1 MIGWIILA
9 VVVIIVIAVIAMYN
23 GLVQARIKVDNAWS
37 QIDVQLQRRF
47 DLIPNFVE
55 TVKGYMTHES
65 ETFEKIAE
73 LRTAWANTDNVSE
86 KATLDNEL
94 STALKTIMAVSES
107 YPELKANQNF
117 SELSEELRNT
127 ENKISF
133 SRQFYNDTVTMY
145 NTKLEIFPS
154 NIIAGMFNFKARDL
168 FEAENEEAKML
179 KLILENNIT
188 IDFERELGFL
198 PYSSFFKRLF

>member
-9 VVVIIVIAVIAMYN
+9 IVVVLVIAIIGMYN
-23 GLVQARIKVDNAWS
+23 SLVQSKIKVDNAWS

-55 TVKGYMTHES
+55 TVKGYMTHEK

-73 LRTAWANTDNVSE
+73 LRTSWANTQTISE
-86 KATLDNEL
+86 KANLDNQL

-117 SELSEELRNT
+117 TDLSEELRNT

-145 NTKLEIFPS
+145 NTKLQVFPS
-154 NIIAGMFNFKARDL
+154 NIIAGMFHFKAHDL
-168 FEAENEEAKML
+168 FKAESDEARKNVKV
-179 KLILENNIT
+179 
-188 IDFERELGFL
+188 DFG
-198 PYSSFFKRLF
+198 SNS

>member
-1 MIGWIILA
+1 MTIWIILGI
-9 VVVIIVIAVIAMYN
+9 VVVLIIAVIGMYN
-23 GLVQARIKVDNAWS
+23 SLVQSKIKVDNAWS

-55 TVKGYMTHES
+55 TVKGYMTHEK
-65 ETFEKIAE
+65 ETFEKIAS
-73 LRTAWANTDNVSE
+73 LRTSWANANSVSE
-86 KATLDNEL
+86 KAELDNQL
-94 STALKTIMAVSES
+94 STTLKTIMAVSEN

-145 NTKLEIFPS
+145 NTKLQVFPS
-154 NIIAGMFNFKARDL
+154 NNIIAGMFNFKARDL
-168 FEAENEEAKML
+168 FKAESDEARRNVKVDFG
-179 KLILENNIT
+179 NNN
-188 IDFERELGFL
+188 
-198 PYSSFFKRLF
+198 

>member
-1 MIGWIILA
+1 MIGWIIL
-9 VVVIIVIAVIAMYN
+9 IIVIVLIIAIISMYN
-23 GLVQARIKVDNAWS
+23 SLVQSKIKVDNAWS

-55 TVKGYMTHES
+55 TVKGYMTHEK

-73 LRTAWANTDNVSE
+73 LRTSWANTQSVSE
-86 KATLDNEL
+86 KANLDNQL
-94 STALKTIMAVSES
+94 STALKTIMAVSEN

-154 NIIAGMFNFKARDL
+154 NIIAGIFNFKARDL
-168 FEAENEEAKML
+168 FKAESDEARKNVKV
-179 KLILENNIT
+179 
-188 IDFERELGFL
+188 DF
-198 PYSSFFKRLF
+198 S